1 MDAQNWRIPASK
13 WLRKRAE
20 AIRKGAGDSGLR
32 WEHAQA
38 LDHEAANLETAV
50 QAAEYLESTD
60 ADTTE

>member
-38 LDHEAANLETAV
+38 LDHEAANLETVAM
-50 QAAEYLESTD
+50 AMESSD
-60 ADTTE
+60 GMDDTTE